1 MTQNCDVAIAG
12 AGPYGLSVAA
22 HLRAAGRNIRLFG
35 RPMDFWQEH
44 MPKGMLL
51 RSSWRSSHISAPE
64 GDCTLESFA
73 RLGRVERR
81 HNVSRDD
88 FVQYGL
94 WFQQTLAPEVD
105 TRRIDC
111 VERIGNSFRLA
122 LADGEVLH
130 AARVVIATG
139 LLGHEVRPPE
149 FDHLPAE
156 LASHSSEVSDFA
168 KFRNR
173 TVIVLGSGQSAIESA
188 ALLSEAGA
196 EVELLARALN
206 VHWLSTPGEANGG
219 YSTAVR
225 RWGGRLAPHTE
236 VGPFPLN
243 WLVHKP
249 TVYRA
254 FPAPLARRIAGR
266 VLRPSAAG
274 WLRPRVS
281 SIRMTLG
288 QHVVSVE
295 EANGKARV
303 RLDDGRSWSAD
314 HVLLATGYRV
324 EIRRMGVL
332 SRSLADAVST
342 EMGSPILSS
351 TLESS
356 VPGLYFVGAA
366 AVHSCGPVMRFVSGT
381 YAASQAVLRGVSSA
395 APATIG
401 AKSPRAV
408 GSVG

>member
-1 MTQNCDVAIAG
+1 M
-12 AGPYGLSVAA
+12 
-22 HLRAAGRNIRLFG
+22 
-35 RPMDFWQEH
+35 
-44 MPKGMLL
+44 
-51 RSSWRSSHISAPE
+51 
-64 GDCTLESFA
+64 
-73 RLGRVERR
+73 
-81 HNVSRDD
+81 SRDH

-94 WFQQTLAPEVD
+94 WFQQTLAPDVD

-111 VERIGNSFRLA
+111 IERVGNSFRLA

-130 AARVVIATG
+130 AASVVIATG
-139 LLGHEVRPPE
+139 LLGHEVRPSE

-156 LASHSSEVSDFA
+156 LVSHSSEISDFA
-168 KFRNR
+168 RFRR
-173 TVIVLGSGQSAIESA
+173 QTVIVVGSGQSAIESA

-206 VHWLSTPGEANGG
+206 VHWLSAPAEANGG
-219 YSTAVR
+219 PSTAVR
-225 RWGGRLAPHTE
+225 RWAGRLAPHTE

-249 TVYRA
+249 PVYRA
-254 FPAPLARRIAGR
+254 VPAPLARKIAAR

-288 QHVVSVE
+288 KHVISVE
-295 EANGKARV
+295 EANGRARV
-303 RLDDGRSWSAD
+303 RLDDGGSWSAD
-314 HVLLATGYRV
+314 HVLLATGYKV
-324 EIRRMGVL
+324 DIRRMRVL
-332 SRSLADAVST
+332 SPSLAAAVST

-381 YAASQAVLRGVSSA
+381 YGASRAVLRGACSA
-395 APATIG
+395 LPAT
-401 AKSPRAV
+401 AATKPRGAV